1 MGNREGDSVETDQKL
16 VREGH
21 RPNLWRNMIV
31 SSTSPVL
38 LRISLVATQSLGL
51 DMENVDRIAEGGD
64 LAGKL

>member
-1 MGNREGDSVETDQKL
+1 
-16 VREGH
+16 
-21 RPNLWRNMIV
+21 MIA

-51 DMENVDRIAEGGD
+51 EMENVDRIAEGGD